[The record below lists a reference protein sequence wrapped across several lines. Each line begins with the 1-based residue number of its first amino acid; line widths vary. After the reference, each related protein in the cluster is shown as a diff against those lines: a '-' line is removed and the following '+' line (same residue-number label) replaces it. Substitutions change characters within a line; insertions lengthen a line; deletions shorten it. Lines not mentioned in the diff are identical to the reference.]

1 MATLAGQVSFVSQE
15 IEHHCAFLVIYGSV
29 WLMCEVIQQVN
40 RKSHLAKAVQ
50 LKARGAFLFALRLL
64 SSPRRKGE
72 VRRDGQTFGKLMDAA
87 LVGNVKLM

>member
-64 SSPRRKGE
+64 SSRRKSSS
-72 VRRDGQTFGKLMDAA
+72 RRNNARKVDGRYAGS
-87 LVGNVKLM
+87 